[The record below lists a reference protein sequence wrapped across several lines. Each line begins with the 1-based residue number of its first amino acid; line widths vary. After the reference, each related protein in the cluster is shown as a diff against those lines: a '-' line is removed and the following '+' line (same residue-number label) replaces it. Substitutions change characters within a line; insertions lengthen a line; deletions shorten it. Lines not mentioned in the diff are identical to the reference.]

1 MTLYYI
7 EPQAE
12 RMPGVEG
19 RSCSQRKIF
28 VLIVFSSEY
37 YRLQAGGIFVGK
49 KFRLEHRS
57 WHFVSSFERTIPE
70 VTDDKAI
77 KSMIIEALVPF
88 HSRQKKNKINKIIFS
103 PPGCCQT

>member
-1 MTLYYI
+1 MIGEQLFHFFNTGTNKQSTEFSSTGNGVTLYYT

-57 WHFVSSFERTIPE
+57 
-70 VTDDKAI
+70 
-77 KSMIIEALVPF
+77 
-88 HSRQKKNKINKIIFS
+88 
-103 PPGCCQT
+103 